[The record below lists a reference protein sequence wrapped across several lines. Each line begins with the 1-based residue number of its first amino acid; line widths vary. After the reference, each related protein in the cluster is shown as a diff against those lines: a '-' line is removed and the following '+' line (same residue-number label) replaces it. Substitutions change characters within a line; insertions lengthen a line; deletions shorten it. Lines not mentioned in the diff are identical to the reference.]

1 MEDISIYIHIPF
13 CTSKCHY
20 CDFASFPGK
29 FHLVEDYIK
38 SLIIELDSYKD
49 RLKNYKV
56 RTIFIGGGTP
66 SAIDGKYIYRIL
78 EHIQKN
84 FNIHRQMEV
93 SLEANPKTLDGEKL
107 KIYREAGINR
117 ISLGLQT
124 LNDGILKK
132 LGRSHDKKDF
142 FHSYDL
148 LEAVG
153 FENINVDLIFNL
165 PDQTLE
171 DGIKDVTSLV
181 QLGIKHI
188 SYYSLIIE
196 PNTPIYN
203 WYHDGKIKLLD
214 EDDERRLYHQVRA
227 YLREKGY
234 NHYEI
239 SNFAYNGY
247 ECKHNLVYWKV
258 KPYIGLGLASHSY
271 FNNRRF
277 SNTTDLKEYI
287 QTLSSNS
294 LPIVEEEYIDKKLE
308 IAEYCILGLR
318 LIRGIDKREF
328 TDRFK
333 FNIKDIYGEI
343 IEKHKKNGLVVE
355 DERTLR
361 LSDKGLDLANLVEVD
376 FLPD

>member
-1 MEDISIYIHIPF
+1 
-13 CTSKCHY
+13 
-20 CDFASFPGK
+20 
-29 FHLVEDYIK
+29 
-38 SLIIELDSYKD
+38 
-49 RLKNYKV
+49 
-56 RTIFIGGGTP
+56 
-66 SAIDGKYIYRIL
+66 
-78 EHIQKN
+78 
-84 FNIHRQMEV
+84 MEV

-196 PNTPIYN
+196 PNTPLYN